1 MLPASSAGMP
11 ILYGLPPG
19 TEAWHLATRRGI
31 HVSIRSKR
39 SATPLEKW
47 RLTTTSK
54 PQAASPSRTTIDRGG
69 TSRDDK
75 GKVRVTNLTFKQDFS
90 PPIIVAHEK
99 GSHLFPVGGKARP
112 AIKLMAEDGNNRNI
126 MAIATR
132 EGGFCGFAAAE
143 GPLLPGKTWNGEI
156 TFDTDKCKEPV
167 YSVVAKLTNTNDA
180 FMGIDGS
187 KFLDKHPSKLF
198 PPAFDAGTEKNN
210 EKCTCMPG
218 RACPASPKS
227 RENHGLGSEGFI
239 HVHRG
244 INGVGDLSKADY
256 GWKNPVAE
264 VVVSKA

>member
-1 MLPASSAGMP
+1 MVNFAFGLALASMLSLASGCS
-11 ILYGLPPG
+11 
-19 TEAWHLATRRGI
+19 
-31 HVSIRSKR
+31 
-39 SATPLEKW
+39 
-47 RLTTTSK
+47 TSDSSMK
-54 PQAASPSRTTIDRGG
+54 TYKASCHGR
-69 TSRDDK
+69 
-75 GKVRVTNLTFKQDFS
+75 VRVTNLTFKQDFS

-99 GSHLFPVGGKARP
+99 GSRPLFSEGAKARP
-112 AIKLMAEDGNNRNI
+112 AIKRMAEEGINRNVEG
-126 MAIATR
+126 IATR
-132 EGGFCGFAAAE
+132 ERGFCGFAAAE
-143 GPLLPGKTWNGEI
+143 GLLSPGKTWNGKI
-156 TFDTDKCKEPV
+156 TFDANKCKEPV

-187 KFLDKHPSKLF
+187 KFLDNCPSKRF

-218 RACPASPKS
+218 RACPASPKT
-227 RENHGLGSEGFI
+227 RENHGRGSEGFI